1 MVNDRV
7 PGEGKPW
14 AASSEHNPQFPP
26 PGDKPPRSL
35 AIREA
40 ISEILVGAQFVV
52 RFSGEAGFSSL
63 SSLVESLL
71 HIGRGF
77 DCFIVAGIDPV
88 QKDVS
93 I

>member
-1 MVNDRV
+1 MI
-7 PGEGKPW
+7 G
-14 AASSEHNPQFPP
+14 FPVKESHGRLVANITRNFP
-26 PGDKPPRSL
+26 PGDKPPHSL

-52 RFSGEAGFSSL
+52 RFSGEVGF